1 MTPSYQTI
9 ENSPTK
15 LYSITTEN
23 GTYILSGQL
32 IAKIIQNS
40 GYHN

>member
-23 GTYILSGQL
+23 GTYIL
-32 IAKIIQNS
+32 AKIIQNS